1 MASITYS
8 NAKKYRYLGQDEEEP
23 EQCQGETL
31 RQKILKDLLQKQL
44 SKHISL
50 EHQLHNQKKFV
61 RSVCEESVTANT
73 SGLASFQDFKSVE
86 SLLNVKQTLKSCGLT
101 ESEIQLLLGE
111 ETQSSHLEAPHAR
124 RQRLEAIEDKIVH
137 HRSYLET
144 SLQAH
149 NQTSSNALLEET
161 QGVPVSGEAP
171 QPNPHQDFLPE
182 GHPMNHLQEI
192 AEKLFPP
199 EKSEQIHGEEHTG
212 KKRQQDEALGSAK
225 PKKNRNENPSCI
237 YLTEKPKSYWDMQ
250 QIPKVIKGSANHL
263 GAPLPQSPGKCIMGS
278 SNDKNKIL
286 LHVTKTGTSAKVD
299 LTKPFIMSLDPED
312 LIPLAT
318 IKANKKSIQELR
330 DMEKFRN
337 YNEGTPSSTLFI
349 KNLSPS
355 VSPKDLAS
363 LMGHFESTHGQKI
376 LYRIL
381 GGRMKGQAFVTF
393 PDEEAASNALRLCT
407 GYMLHGKPV
416 VAVFGKKS

>member
-1 MASITYS
+1 MASITYG

-44 SKHISL
+44 SKHVSL
-50 EHQLHNQKKFV
+50 EQQLHNQKKFI
-61 RSVCEESVTANT
+61 RSVCEEPVTANT
-73 SGLASFQDFKSVE
+73 SGLTSFEDFKSVE

-101 ESEIQLLLGE
+101 KSEIQLVLGE

-124 RQRLEAIEDKIVH
+124 RQRLEAIEGKIVH
-137 HRSYLET
+137 HRSYLEA

-161 QGVPVSGEAP
+161 QGVPASGEAT
-171 QPNPHQDFLPE
+171 QPTPRQDFLPE
-182 GHPMNHLQEI
+182 GHPMNHLTEI
-192 AEKLFPP
+192 AENLFPP
-199 EKSEQIHGEEHTG
+199 EKSDQAHGEEHTG
-212 KKRQQDEALGSAK
+212 KKRQQNETLSSAK
-225 PKKNRNENPSCI
+225 SKKNKNENPSCI

-250 QIPKVIKGSANHL
+250 QIPKVIKDSTSHA
-263 GAPLPQSPGKCIMGS
+263 GAPLPQSPGKSFMGS
-278 SNDKNKIL
+278 SNDKDKTSL
-286 LHVTKTGTSAKVD
+286 TVTKTSTNVKVD
-299 LTKPFIMSLDPED
+299 QTKPFIMTLDQDE

-318 IKANKKSIQELR
+318 IKANKKSIQELK
-330 DMEKFRN
+330 DMEKFRD
-337 YNEGTPSSTLFI
+337 YNEGAPSSTLFI

-376 LYRIL
+376 TYRIL

-393 PDEEAASNALRLCT
+393 PDKEAASSALRLCT